1 MIIKGP
7 VKEWLRKELFEI
19 GFDEVRFAE
28 LDPPIPNRLNDWV
41 GKGYHAD
48 MDWFARSL
56 DKRIDPKRVLDSA
69 CSAIMLGTN
78 YWPTDSSAA
87 RQSRWAKYSLY
98 KDYHDT
104 ILKGLKRPHRFW
116 KPVSVLAQSIIVTM
130 WIRAPFWRG
139 LGGCFRY
146 GVAREE
152 WNADLQE
159 AR

>member
-1 MIIKGP
+1 MIIKGS
-7 VKEWLRKELFEI
+7 VKEKLRKELLEI

-28 LDPPIPNRLNDWV
+28 LDPAIPNRLKDWV
-41 GKGYHAD
+41 GNGYHAD

-104 ILKGLKRPHRFW
+104 ILKGLKKAASILESSFGLIGSHPIHYVFDGSNY
-116 KPVSVLAQSIIVTM
+116 VESSVHQSDSWEIK
-130 WIRAPFWRG
+130 
-139 LGGCFRY
+139 
-146 GVAREE
+146 
-152 WNADLQE
+152 
-159 AR
+159 

>member
-1 MIIKGP
+1 MIIKGS
-7 VKEWLRKELFEI
+7 VKEELRKELLEI

-28 LDPPIPNRLNDWV
+28 LDPPIPNRLKDWV

-48 MDWFARSL
+48 MDWFVRSL
-56 DKRIDPKRVLDSA
+56 DKRLDPKRVLDSA

-104 ILKGLKRPHRFW
+104 ILKGLKKAASILEASFGFSSSDYRYYVA
-116 KPVSVLAQSIIVTM
+116 VSYTHLTL
-130 WIRAPFWRG
+130 PTN
-139 LGGCFRY
+139 
-146 GVAREE
+146 REV
-152 WNADLQE
+152 
-159 AR
+159 